1 MMRGRR
7 AVSKADI
14 NALLLGIFNPDKPP
28 TFRQDSGIIKAV
40 EQINRELG
48 TNYTINDFINFKGIT
63 DIAQKYSQIP
73 LGLSE
78 SERLEFL
85 RTTQRGKQQ
94 EKVIEPAVKDLQERI
109 RDQRGSLPKP
119 QIPLPNVPMPNV
131 PPLTASV
138 DSTTNLTRTETAL
151 LSPTEQIIAARGKG
165 GIMDLV

>member
-1 MMRGRR
+1 M
-7 AVSKADI
+7 
-14 NALLLGIFNPDKPP
+14 LGIFNPDKPP

-85 RTTQRGKQQ
+85 KTTTEQQ
-94 EKVIEPAVKDLQERI
+94 EKVIEPAVKQQEIRI
-109 RDQRGSLPKP
+109 EDQQGAIP
-119 QIPLPNVPMPNV
+119 QMPLPNVPMPNV

-138 DSTTNLTRTETAL
+138 DPTTNLTRTETAL
-151 LSPTEQIIAARGKG
+151 LSPTEQIITARGKG